1 LIALKARSSTLAH
14 FRHFKLQ
21 TFGLQIIRDSAQIK
35 IRHRIYELEHL
46 AEDPMTSTDL
56 SKLQQKLCYEF
67 KNIDFLVESL
77 RHSSFVNETL
87 ELDIQ
92 DNERLE
98 FLGDAVLNL
107 VVGHIL
113 MQRYPELKEG
123 DLSKMRANLVN
134 ESQLASIAQ
143 GMDLGSYLQLGKGEI
158 QTKGWEKKS
167 ILADT
172 FEAVIAAVYLDGGF
186 DAAFK
191 IIDSHFSFLLDSVV
205 MSTANHDYKSQVQE
219 LVQMKHQEMPVYTV
233 IHESGPDH
241 NKTFRVRLKVGKTQ
255 AEGEGK
261 SKKAAEQDAAR
272 KGLEL
277 LKSDG

>member
-1 LIALKARSSTLAH
+1 
-14 FRHFKLQ
+14 
-21 TFGLQIIRDSAQIK
+21 
-35 IRHRIYELEHL
+35 
-46 AEDPMTSTDL
+46 MTSTDL
-56 SKLQQKLCYEF
+56 SELQQKLCYEF
-67 KNIDFLVESL
+67 TNIDFLVESL
-77 RHSSFVNETL
+77 RHSSFVNENL

-107 VVGHIL
+107 VVGHML
-113 MQRYPELKEG
+113 MHRYPDLKEG

-134 ESQLASIAQ
+134 ESQLASIARQ
-143 GMDLGSYLQLGKGEI
+143 MNLGSYLQLGKGEI

-186 DAAFK
+186 DAAFR
-191 IIDSHFSFLLDSVV
+191 IIDGHFSFLLDSVV
-205 MSTANHDYKSQVQE
+205 TSTANHDYKSQVQE
-219 LVQMKHQEMPVYTV
+219 LVQMKYQQIPVYAV
-233 IHESGPDH
+233 VHESGPDH
-241 NKTFRVRLKVGKTQ
+241 DKTFRVRLTVGNIQ

-277 LKSDG
+277 LTSDG